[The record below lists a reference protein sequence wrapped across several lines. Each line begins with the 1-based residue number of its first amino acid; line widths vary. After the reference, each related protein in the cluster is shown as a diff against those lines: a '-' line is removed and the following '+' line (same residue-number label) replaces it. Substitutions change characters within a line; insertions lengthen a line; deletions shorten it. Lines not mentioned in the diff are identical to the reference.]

1 MSLSAPRIILVGSLG
16 TQFRIDWRRNAMKAR
31 AGAVGLL
38 AALVLSV
45 APWAM
50 AEETECTGALGAV
63 TVDNLRVPEGETCT
77 LSGTLVRGTVK
88 VETDATLKALG
99 VRVIGNVQ
107 AKEATKVVVRDN
119 SKVGGSI
126 QVVQGESAKVLASRI
141 KGDILY
147 DEQIG
152 KLKVNDN
159 RIGGQLQAFANEG
172 QVTMNGNEIEGDL
185 QAFENA
191 GGPLAITDNEIDG
204 NLQCK
209 ENEPP
214 PTGGGNIVQGNKED
228 QCAAL

>member
-1 MSLSAPRIILVGSLG
+1 MEFSARRVTFVGSVG

-38 AALVLSV
+38 AVLVLSV
-45 APWAM
+45 APSAM
-50 AEETECTGALGAV
+50 AEETDCTGALGAV

-77 LSGTLVRGTVK
+77 LTGTKVKGTVK
-88 VETDATLKALG
+88 VEVDATLKAMG

-107 AKEATKVVVRDN
+107 AEEATKVVVRDN

-126 QVVQGESAKVLASRI
+126 QIVKGEKAKVLDSRI

-147 DEQIG
+147 DEQFG
-152 KLKVNDN
+152 TLKANDN
-159 RIGGQLQAFANEG
+159 MIGGQLQTFKNEG
-172 QVTMNGNEIEGDL
+172 PLTMNGNEIEGDL
-185 QAFENA
+185 QAFENE
-191 GGPLAITDNEIDG
+191 GPLTITGNRIDG

-214 PTGGGNIVQGNKED
+214 PTGGGNVVQGNKED
-228 QCAAL
+228 QCASL